1 MWKKILKFLLW
12 MLIFA
17 LVAAAVTGIVLF
29 LGKEIEDALVVNAI
43 VFGTWLLIWIIRR
56 IYVRLRAR
64 AQARRAINEDEPDP
78 EAGIPTRELL
88 RNLKKR
94 WQGAMRSIRHS
105 QLKQHGNPVYVL
117 PWYMVIGKP
126 RSGKSTAMKNAR
138 LLSPLLESLD
148 HDNGQTRN
156 LDFWLYEDAIVIDTA
171 GRYAVPDNA
180 QRDRLEWAALLDM
193 LANHKEKEP
202 LNGLVIVAAADRLL
216 KCSEQELMEEGR
228 QVRASMNELMTRLE
242 VKLPVYLMIT
252 KGDLVPGFTEWAGHF
267 PDDVTAQALGE
278 LLEHERGSMLERVSL
293 ALDALIDRAKE
304 LRLVLLDRKRNIGA
318 PVLDF
323 PETLDTLRR
332 GLIAFANGA
341 LAENA
346 YQETPYLRGLF
357 MSSSEQASN
366 DKKNAPAT
374 PRGLFLKEF
383 FTRVMP
389 PDRDLLR
396 TLPKAERLR
405 RIAWQY
411 GVSAGGA
418 VVALAFIAL
427 FGMFFHDMRAMQ
439 ALHAD
444 LDPVAL
450 DENNVVERFYSLG
463 EIRGV
468 IEALEATESTWLVPW
483 AMPYGETV
491 ELQALKRRYLR
502 SFETGVLALL
512 DTRRAALLN
521 AIATTDAG
529 DARRGDLLLGLTRD
543 INLLGARLEND
554 ALNPPA
560 MLPAMTPEYLALL
573 EAEFGGDV
581 ALEFH
586 DAYLAWLGWQDSDAV
601 IRERREAAHTAL
613 IAALESAPGD
623 VQWMVRLANR
633 QGLDDVGIDD
643 FWPGSRRIADAPSV
657 AAAYTLAGNEF
668 IQGVLAEIDTA
679 LVGRPGS
686 EVATGALAAAF
697 DENYRAAY
705 IDAWLN
711 FAARFDVGM
720 QRLGRRQDWVDV
732 LNQFPLDTNPYFSL
746 LGRMQA
752 ELTAFPPDDEDPAL
766 MLVTYF
772 SEMQN
777 FVGAGDEGGGANKG
791 AAAKLGLKLLGK
803 TGKAGKAIAAVGKK
817 GLATSKKV
825 KKIAGKK
832 GAGKEALDNSLEQA
846 ANTLK
851 DYKKALADAAF
862 AADAKQVSYDTTVV
876 AFNSPAAP
884 ESGNGPVAAAYTA
897 MNALQAIAGRPYEA
911 NELFWQLYTGPARL
925 AQRFMAEE
933 ASCHLDE
940 TWQTTV
946 RAEADGVRGDKL
958 PALLI
963 GDGGLVWNYID
974 GPAAPFVEKRAG
986 KGYLPRESSAGAM
999 AFNSEFLEF
1008 VNNANNGRHLLAG
1021 DYTVSITA
1029 RPTSV
1034 NADAT
1039 VLPAST
1045 VLELECAAGPQVLT
1059 NLNFPVQKDFAWSL
1073 ANCGD
1078 TSLTISIGRTKL
1090 KQAWPGEKGF
1100 PRFLSDFRDGRV
1112 TFPAAAFP
1120 GEAGELAE
1128 MGITRIEVNFG
1139 LKGQQPV
1146 QQMLTGV
1153 PVELPVHAA
1162 MCWGT

>member
-12 MLIFA
+12 LLIFT

-43 VFGTWLLIWIIRR
+43 VFGTWFVIWMIRR
-56 IYVRLRAR
+56 LYVRLRAR
-64 AQARRAINEDEPDP
+64 AQARRVINEDEPDP

-94 WQGAMRSIRHS
+94 WQGAMRSIRNS

-117 PWYMVIGKP
+117 PWYMVIGRP
-126 RSGKSTAMKNAR
+126 RSGKSTAMKSAR

-180 QRDRLEWAALLDM
+180 HRDRLEWAALLDM
-193 LANHKEKEP
+193 LANHKEREP

-228 QVRASMNELMTRLE
+228 QVRASMSELMTRLE

-252 KGDLVPGFTEWAGHF
+252 KADLIPGFTDWAAHF
-267 PDDVTAQALGE
+267 PEDVTAQALGQ
-278 LLEHERGSMLERVSL
+278 LLEDERGSVMERVNT
-293 ALDALIDRAKE
+293 ALDALITRAKE
-304 LRLVLLDRKRNIGA
+304 LRLVLLDRKRNIDA
-318 PVLDF
+318 AVVNL

-332 GLIAFANGA
+332 GLSAFANGA

-357 MSSSEQASN
+357 MSSSEQAVSE
-366 DKKNAPAT
+366 KKNAPTT

-405 RIAWQY
+405 RLALQY
-411 GVSAGGA
+411 GLSVGGG
-418 VVALAFIAL
+418 VVILAFIAL
-427 FGMFFHDMRAMQ
+427 AGLFFTDLRALQ
-439 ALHAD
+439 QLHAD

-450 DENNVVERFYSLG
+450 DDSSIVERFHTLA
-463 EIRGV
+463 EIRQV
-468 IEALEATESTWLVPW
+468 IEALEATESRWLMPW
-483 AMPYGETV
+483 AMPDGETIA
-491 ELQALKRRYLR
+491 LQALKRRYLR
-502 SFETGVLALL
+502 GFETGVLALL
-512 DTRRAALLN
+512 DARRAALMTEV
-521 AIATTDAG
+521 ARITAD
-529 DARRGDLLLGLTRD
+529 DPRRGELLLGLTRE
-543 INLLGARLEND
+543 INLLGARLAND
-554 ALNPPA
+554 AMNPPDA
-560 MLPAMTPEYLALL
+560 LPAMPPEYLALL
-573 EAEFGGDV
+573 ETEFGGDV

-586 DAYLAWLGWQDSDAV
+586 EAFLAWLTWQENDAV
-601 IRERREAAHTAL
+601 IRSRRETSRATL
-613 IAALESAPGD
+613 IAGLEAAPGE
-623 VQWMVRLANR
+623 VQWLVRLANR
-633 QGLDDVGIDD
+633 QGLDDTRLDD
-643 FWPGSRRIADAPSV
+643 FWPGNARIVDAPV
-657 AAAYTLAGNEF
+657 VMAAYTLAGNDF

-679 LVGRPGS
+679 LMDHAGS
-686 EVATGALAAAF
+686 AATTAALAAAF
-697 DENYRAAY
+697 DDNYRAAY
-705 IDAWLN
+705 LDAWRN
-711 FAARFDVGM
+711 FAARFDLGM
-720 QRLGRRQDWVDV
+720 QRLGHRKDWVDL
-732 LNQFPLDTNPYFSL
+732 LNQFPLDTNPYFAL

-752 ELTAFPPDDEDPAL
+752 ELAAFPPDEEDPAF
-766 MLVTYF
+766 MLIGYF
-772 SEMQN
+772 NDMQN
-777 FVGAGDEGGGANKG
+777 FTGAGEEGGGANKG

-803 TGKAGKAIAAVGKK
+803 TGKVGKALAGVAKK
-817 GLATSKKV
+817 GLKASKTA

-832 GAGKEALDNSLEQA
+832 GASKEDLDNSLEQA

-884 ESGNGPVAAAYTA
+884 ESGSGPVAAAYTA

-911 NELFWQLYTGPARL
+911 NDLFWQLYSGPARL
-925 AQRFMAEE
+925 AQRFMVEE
-933 ASCHLDE
+933 ASCWLDE
-940 TWQTTV
+940 SWQTSV
-946 RAEADGVRGDKL
+946 LAEADGVRGDKL

-963 GDGGLVWNYID
+963 GDGGLVWNYVA

-986 KGYLPRESSAGAM
+986 KGYTARESNARKM
-999 AFNSEFLEF
+999 AFNSEFLDF
-1008 VNNANNGRHLLAG
+1008 VNAASAGRQLLG
-1021 DYTVSITA
+1021 GEYTVSVTG

-1039 VLPAST
+1039 TLPGST

-1078 TSLTISIGRTKL
+1078 TTLTISIGRTTL
-1090 KQAWPGEKGF
+1090 KRAWPGDKGF
-1100 PRFLSDFRDGRV
+1100 PRFLNDFRDGRV
-1112 TFPAAAFP
+1112 VFPAASFP
-1120 GEAGELAE
+1120 GESAALAE
-1128 MGITRIEVNFG
+1128 MGITRVEVNFG

-1146 QQMLTGV
+1146 QQMLAGV
-1153 PVELPVHAA
+1153 PVELPRHAA
-1162 MCWGT
+1162 ACWGK